1 MFSTDFVRDFT
12 ILFQV
17 VTIVV
22 ASYYYNTYKKSILRY
37 FILLLWYS
45 FLTDIIA
52 IQYTKHI
59 GNSNSIIYNIYQI
72 VEFTFYFVMYKQ
84 TVQKLFN
91 KKIISYL
98 MVFYYGSV
106 LVNCFFSNFLE
117 EFFVPSLMIGAG
129 GVVVSIILYFSEILN
144 SDQILNINKMLK
156 FWISVAMLIFYVPS
170 IPFWVVR
177 KYYVDSPTL
186 PYIFNINFVLVF
198 IVNVLF
204 ILGFIWSGKD
214 QKE

>member
-1 MFSTDFVRDFT
+1 MPNTDVVRDF
-12 ILFQV
+12 IFYFQI
-17 VTIVV
+17 VTLIVS
-22 ASYYYNTYKKSILRY
+22 AYYYRYYSKSILKY
-37 FILLLWYS
+37 FIILIWYS
-45 FLTDIIA
+45 FFNELFA
-52 IQYTKHI
+52 LFYSEHVN
-59 GNSNSIIYNIYQI
+59 NSNAFFYNVYQI
-72 VEFTFYFVMYKQ
+72 LEFIFYFVMYKQ
-84 TVQKLFN
+84 TVQKLLN

-98 MVFYYGSV
+98 MALYFVSV
-106 LVNCFFSNFLE
+106 IVNCFFSNFLE
-117 EFFVPSLMIGAG
+117 EFFVPSLMVGAG

-156 FWISVAMLIFYVPS
+156 FWISVALLIFYVPN